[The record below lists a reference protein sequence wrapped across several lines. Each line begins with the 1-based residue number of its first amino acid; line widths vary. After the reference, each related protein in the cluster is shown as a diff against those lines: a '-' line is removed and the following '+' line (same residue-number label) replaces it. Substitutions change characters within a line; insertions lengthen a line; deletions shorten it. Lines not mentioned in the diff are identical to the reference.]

1 MKMIGVKTKLKIRIF
16 TDGACSENPGPGG
29 WASIFNSCEKCT
41 TYSGYEKY
49 TTNNRMELK
58 AVVESLK
65 QALNLKDT
73 IDVEDVEFELYSDSA
88 YVVNA
93 INNKWI
99 EKWKL
104 NDWKTTKL
112 DDVKN
117 KDLWEEFCFNRNK
130 ARSLGIY
137 IKFIKIKG
145 HSGNSFNEM
154 VDKLAKEGVIKAKE
168 EVAKSGGFDNEE
180 NW

>member
-1 MKMIGVKTKLKIRIF
+1 MKTKMKIRIF
-16 TDGACSENPGPGG
+16 TDGACSENPGSGG
-29 WASIFNSCEKCT
+29 WAAIFNTCKKCT
-41 TYSGYEKY
+41 TYSGNEQY

-65 QALNLKDT
+65 QVIKSYGET
-73 IDVEDVEFELYSDSA
+73 KDVEGIDFELYSDSA

-104 NDWKTTKL
+104 NGWKTTKQA
-112 DDVKN
+112 DVKN

-130 ARSLGIY
+130 ACSLGIY

-154 VDKLAKEGVIKAKE
+154 VDKLAKEEVIKAKE
-168 EVAKSGGFDNEE
+168 EIARAGGCEHEE
-180 NW
+180 IY